1 MVKIMLNKLNN
12 NFYIFLI
19 VIFIALN
26 GCGKRGALER
36 PPLNDGIEPAI
47 VEENN

>member
-1 MVKIMLNKLNN
+1 MINKLNN
-12 NFYIFLI
+12 NFHIFLI

-47 VEENN
+47 VEENK

>member
-1 MVKIMLNKLNN
+1 MVKIMTSKLNN
-12 NFYIFLI
+12 SFYIFLI

>member
-36 PPLNDGIEPAI
+36 PPLDNNIEPAI
-47 VEENN
+47 VEEYK

>member
-1 MVKIMLNKLNN
+1 MVRKLKN

-19 VIFIALN
+19 IIFIILN

-36 PPLNDGIEPAI
+36 PPLNNDIEPAI
-47 VEENN
+47 VEENK

>member
-1 MVKIMLNKLNN
+1 MVKIMMRKLNN

-26 GCGKRGALER
+26 SCGKRGALER
-36 PPLNDGIEPAI
+36 PPLDNNLEPAI
-47 VEENN
+47 VEENK

>member
-1 MVKIMLNKLNN
+1 MLNKLNN

-36 PPLNDGIEPAI
+36 PPLDNNLEPAI
-47 VEENN
+47 VEEYK

>member
-1 MVKIMLNKLNN
+1 MLNKLNN

>member
-1 MVKIMLNKLNN
+1 MVKIMISKLNN
-12 NFYIFLI
+12 NVYIFLI

-26 GCGKRGALER
+26 GCGKKGALER

>member
-1 MVKIMLNKLNN
+1 MVKIMISKLNN
-12 NFYIFLI
+12 NVYIFLI

-36 PPLNDGIEPAI
+36 PSLNDGIEPAI

>member
-1 MVKIMLNKLNN
+1 MVKIMMNKLNN

-26 GCGKRGALER
+26 SCGKRGALER
-36 PPLNDGIEPAI
+36 PPLDTNLEPAI
-47 VEENN
+47 VEENK

>member
-1 MVKIMLNKLNN
+1 MVKIMIGKLNN

-19 VIFIALN
+19 IIFIALN

-47 VEENN
+47 VEENK

>member
-1 MVKIMLNKLNN
+1 MVKIMMRKLNN

-26 GCGKRGALER
+26 SCGKRGALER
-36 PPLNDGIEPAI
+36 PPLDTNLEPAI
-47 VEENN
+47 VEENK

>member
-1 MVKIMLNKLNN
+1 MISKLNN

-26 GCGKRGALER
+26 GCGKKGALER
-36 PPLNDGIEPAI
+36 PPLKDGIEPAI

>member
-1 MVKIMLNKLNN
+1 MISKLNN
-12 NFYIFLI
+12 NVYIFLI

>member
-1 MVKIMLNKLNN
+1 MVKIMISKLNN

-36 PPLNDGIEPAI
+36 PPLDNNLEPAI
-47 VEENN
+47 VEEYK

>member
-1 MVKIMLNKLNN
+1 MVGKLNN

-26 GCGKRGALER
+26 SCGKRGALER
-36 PPLNDGIEPAI
+36 PPLDNNLEPAI
-47 VEENN
+47 VEENK

>member
-1 MVKIMLNKLNN
+1 MVKIMMSKLNN

-26 GCGKRGALER
+26 GCGKKGALER

>member
-1 MVKIMLNKLNN
+1 MTSKLNN
-12 NFYIFLI
+12 SFYIFLI

>member
-1 MVKIMLNKLNN
+1 MLNKLNN

-26 GCGKRGALER
+26 GCGKKGALER

-47 VEENN
+47 VEEYK

>member
-1 MVKIMLNKLNN
+1 MTSKLND

-19 VIFIALN
+19 VIFIALS

-36 PPLNDGIEPAI
+36 PPLDNNLEPAV

>member
-36 PPLNDGIEPAI
+36 PPLENNIEPAI
-47 VEENN
+47 VEENK

>member
-36 PPLNDGIEPAI
+36 PPLDNNLEPAI
-47 VEENN
+47 VEEYK

>member
-1 MVKIMLNKLNN
+1 MVKIMISKLKN

-19 VIFIALN
+19 IIFIILN

-36 PPLNDGIEPAI
+36 PPLNTDIEPAI
-47 VEENN
+47 VEENK